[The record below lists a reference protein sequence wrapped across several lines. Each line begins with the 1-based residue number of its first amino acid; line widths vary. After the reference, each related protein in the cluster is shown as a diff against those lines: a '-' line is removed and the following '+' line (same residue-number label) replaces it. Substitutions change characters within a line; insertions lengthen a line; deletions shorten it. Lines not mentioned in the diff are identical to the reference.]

1 MEISRKGAG
10 IRVAGNFNWKLFT
23 SWGTRFDRALRV
35 ELEPKAGFGDA
46 FEFWMIILS
55 FQYPFDFERNLWNFR
70 SNVNVLFAV
79 YIPSVHDYSK
89 NVISDF
95 RNANRDATRY

>member
-23 SWGTRFDRALRV
+23 RWGTRFDRALRV
-35 ELEPKAGFGDA
+35 ELEPKTGFGDA

-55 FQYPFDFERNLWNFR
+55 FQYPFEFELVEL
-70 SNVNVLFAV
+70 SIKCKFAM

>member
-23 SWGTRFDRALRV
+23 RWGTRFDRALRV

-70 SNVNVLFAV
+70 SNVNSPCTFHPCT
-79 YIPSVHDYSK
+79 I
-89 NVISDF
+89 I
-95 RNANRDATRY
+95 RRT

>member
-23 SWGTRFDRALRV
+23 RWGTRFDRALRV

-55 FQYPFDFERNLWNFR
+55 FQYPFEFELVELSIKCKF
-70 SNVNVLFAV
+70 VV

>member
-23 SWGTRFDRALRV
+23 RWGTRFDWALRV

-55 FQYPFDFERNLWNFR
+55 FQYPFEFELVELSIKCKCFIRRVHSIRARLFEERNIRL
-70 SNVNVLFAV
+70 
-79 YIPSVHDYSK
+79 SK
-89 NVISDF
+89 C
-95 RNANRDATRY
+95 